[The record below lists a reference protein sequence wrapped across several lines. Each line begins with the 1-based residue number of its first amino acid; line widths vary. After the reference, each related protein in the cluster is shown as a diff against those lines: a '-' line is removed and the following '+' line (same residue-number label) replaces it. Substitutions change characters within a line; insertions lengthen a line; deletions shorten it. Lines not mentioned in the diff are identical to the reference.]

1 MALLFRK
8 NKYIWRLKRKL
19 MDLNKYI
26 SKHFILRFCLLIA
39 LVGGAAIFDM
49 YQTANQ
55 KITKHIQKIPVSDEA
70 EANKTFFCNQVPT
83 FNLKTSATE
92 FSVRFRFACTQDK
105 FLLQY
110 YNLRTF
116 QLMKAEAIRSSFPA
130 ICSFHSIPYKRVLY
144 TSPDDIPPLS

>member
-1 MALLFRK
+1 MNLR
-8 NKYIWRLKRKL
+8 
-19 MDLNKYI
+19 KYI
-26 SKHFILRFCLLIA
+26 SKHFILRLSLLIA

-49 YQTANQ
+49 YHTANH
-55 KITKHIQKIPVSDEA
+55 KITRQIHKMPISDEA

-92 FSVRFRFACTQDK
+92 FSVRPRFACTQDK

-116 QLMKAEAIRSSFPA
+116 QLMKAEAIQSSFSA
-130 ICSFHSIPYKRVLY
+130 ISSFHSLPFNRVIY
-144 TSPDDIPPLS
+144 SSPDDIPPLS